1 MAASSFTRCGLFAVL
16 CNCTITASTISSLM
30 PSKSISRLGAP
41 SSSTRSASG
50 DGGGVCSYFSM
61 LFAAGS
67 GFNGGDMCVCDC
79 DCGFDDDA
87 ACDCFNFLSGGWSDG
102 GVDEGGERFAA
113 AAAAAAREAC
123 VTGRWMPSDGS
134 DSDFRRVL

>member
-1 MAASSFTRCGLFAVL
+1 MAASSLTRCGLFAVL

-30 PSKSISRLGAP
+30 PSKSISRLGVP

-67 GFNGGDMCVCDC
+67 GFDGGDMCDCDW
-79 DCGFDDDA
+79 DCGFDDAA

>member
-1 MAASSFTRCGLFAVL
+1 
-16 CNCTITASTISSLM
+16 
-30 PSKSISRLGAP
+30 
-41 SSSTRSASG
+41 
-50 DGGGVCSYFSM
+50 M

-67 GFNGGDMCVCDC
+67 GFEGGDICDC
-79 DCGFDDDA
+79 DCGFDDDDDDDAA

-113 AAAAAAREAC
+113 AAAAAALEAC

-134 DSDFRRVL
+134 DNDFRRVL